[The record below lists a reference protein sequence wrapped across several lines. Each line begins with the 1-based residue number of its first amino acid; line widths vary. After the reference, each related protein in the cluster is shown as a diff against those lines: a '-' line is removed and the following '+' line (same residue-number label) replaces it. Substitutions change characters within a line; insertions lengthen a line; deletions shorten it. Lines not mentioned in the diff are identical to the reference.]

1 MSTGMEKFSSV
12 IEMSG
17 QRMGRNVSR
26 GFVLMFCLVTALVV
40 HGWWQQRGL
49 LDTMEQLLE
58 LRSKKIALAT
68 SMQLASNRRQETL
81 LAQLL
86 TQEQAERELLHKDY
100 LDVTDQ
106 FDQLHR
112 EFKNLPQDTADRDAM
127 ARLAAVV
134 SKTDELTEQALILNS
149 RNEQGQAIRLLRSKV
164 APLQESQTE
173 VLDGMREHHQGLMNE
188 QARRT
193 REQAR
198 DAMWISAALG
208 AGVCL
213 LIGMVFFAVRL
224 TLAERS
230 RSVNEKAR
238 EIEALSEKLFEEATH
253 DALTGLAN
261 RRMFFQQLEH
271 AFATTKRQSG
281 ELALAYIDLD
291 KFKQI
296 NDTLG
301 HAAGDVL
308 LTTVAARMQSV
319 VRDVDTLARLGGD
332 EFAIILEQSSEQA
345 TAQLEQRLRDTVSQP
360 VQLENESVTPHFS
373 IGFARCPQDADTVQ
387 GLLHFAD
394 ELMYHQKARRRA
406 TGSALVPNPA

>member
-1 MSTGMEKFSSV
+1 
-12 IEMSG
+12 
-17 QRMGRNVSR
+17 
-26 GFVLMFCLVTALVV
+26 
-40 HGWWQQRGL
+40 
-49 LDTMEQLLE
+49 
-58 LRSKKIALAT
+58 
-68 SMQLASNRRQETL
+68 
-81 LAQLL
+81 
-86 TQEQAERELLHKDY
+86 
-100 LDVTDQ
+100 
-106 FDQLHR
+106 
-112 EFKNLPQDTADRDAM
+112 M